1 MISSY
6 DCEDLVGLYLQSQY
20 GYCLIPS
27 SCKIDTSAYEY
38 LLKDPETGES
48 VGVQVKQGKNSLDNS
63 LSKSADKIFLFTTQ
77 GSVSPVDEN
86 VTVIQP
92 EDLFVFVMTNEN
104 LIPDSIKMWLYFKQ
118 KSGS

>member
-1 MISSY
+1 M
-6 DCEDLVGLYLQSQY
+6 
-20 GYCLIPS
+20 
-27 SCKIDTSAYEY
+27 
-38 LLKDPETGES
+38 KDPETGES